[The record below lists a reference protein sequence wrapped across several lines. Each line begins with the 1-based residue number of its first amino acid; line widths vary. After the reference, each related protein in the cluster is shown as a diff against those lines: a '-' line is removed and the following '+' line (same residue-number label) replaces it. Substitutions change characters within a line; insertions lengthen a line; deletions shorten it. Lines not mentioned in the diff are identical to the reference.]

1 MRRVARRNASA
12 SVWIP
17 AVLVVLLLLG
27 CVNQNTWTP
36 TIDPYG
42 DPNAAR
48 ITQDEVECRQL
59 AEQASGGSLRKTAEG
74 VGIGGAIGAAAG
86 AALGAI
92 VGSPGAGAAMG
103 ATLGGFGGGMSEG
116 SKSNQTFQSA
126 FDECMTNRGHKVLSR
141 APGSRDASDPI
152 HDAGA

>member
-1 MRRVARRNASA
+1 VSA
-12 SVWIP
+12 SVCVP
-17 AVLVVLLLLG
+17 AGLVGLLLLG

-59 AEQASGGSLRKTAEG
+59 AQQASGGSMRKTAEG

-86 AALGAI
+86 AALGA
-92 VGSPGAGAAMG
+92 VMGSPGAGAALG
-103 ATLGGFGGGMSEG
+103 ATIGGFGGGMSEG
-116 SKSNQTFQSA
+116 SKSNQSFQSA
-126 FDECMTNRGHKVLSR
+126 FDECMTHRGHKVLSR
-141 APGSRDASDPI
+141 ASRSGDGSGAS
-152 HDAGA
+152 

>member
-1 MRRVARRNASA
+1 MRRVARGSASA
-12 SVWIP
+12 SICIP
-17 AVLVVLLLLG
+17 AALIALMLVG

-103 ATLGGFGGGMSEG
+103 ATIGGFGGGITEG
-116 SKSNQTFQSA
+116 SKSNQSFKSA
-126 FDECMTNRGHKVLSR
+126 FDECMTQRGHKVLSR
-141 APGSRDASDPI
+141 ARRSPDGSGPS
-152 HDAGA
+152 